1 MKPLPRKII
10 DTHGRRGKRGYVRVF
25 RETVGKREL
34 VRVQWRARGGK
45 ITTESFDD
53 SRKGIAEAK
62 AFAKGK
68 HESLVDE
75 RAPADVAAATV
86 EPLTLRDL
94 RDRYF
99 EAHANSWEPKTLSG
113 KTSRWKSLELAIG
126 GQGRDTPCASIT
138 CERLDKAVTKLVT
151 TPVKRKHEKRSVNQ
165 VRMIIETL
173 TAAYRWAVDERGILA
188 PSRVVTYRAKLG
200 GALKAQV
207 IKTAEFSA
215 DERARLLAALD
226 PRDPTQWRA
235 WALNTLFAF
244 CGPRQTAARSLEVA
258 DIELDAVAWVDGG
271 PVFGGRI
278 RWRADTDKMD
288 TERHQPMP
296 SPVAEAFHIALGWRA
311 FDGYTGP
318 FLFYGAQRR
327 TRGQALRRDPN
338 RAKAKESL
346 VGVKVA
352 EKPYTYTA
360 LNKAVTKAEERAGIE
375 HINYRSTH
383 AHRRGVAGD
392 IHAQTGSSKKAAD
405 WIGDKS
411 TKIVEKHYLLQRTED
426 LDASAVMMTET
437 VTTAGKKGKR

>member
-1 MKPLPRKII
+1 MTTPRKII
-10 DTHGRRGKRGYVRVF
+10 ETFGRKGKRGYVRVF
-25 RETVGKREL
+25 RELVGKREL
-34 VRVQWRARGGK
+34 VRVQWRDRVGK
-45 ITTESFDD
+45 LTTESYDD
-53 SRKGIAEAK
+53 TRKGIAEAK

-68 HESLVDE
+68 HESLLDV

-86 EPLTLRDL
+86 EALTLREL

-99 EAHANSWEPKTLSG
+99 EAHANAWEPKTLSG
-113 KTSRWKSLELAIG
+113 KGSRWKLLELTIG
-126 GQGRDTPCASIT
+126 KDTPCAAIT
-138 CERLDKAVTKLVT
+138 CERLDKVVTALVT
-151 TPVKRKHEKRSVNQ
+151 SPVARKHKKRSVNQ
-165 VRMIIETL
+165 VRMTIETL

-188 PSRVVTYRAKLG
+188 PSRVVTYRAQLG
-200 GALKAQV
+200 GPLKAQV

-244 CGPRQTAARSLEVA
+244 CGPRQTAARSLEVS
-258 DIELDAVAWVDGG
+258 DIELDAVAWVDGA

-296 SPVAEAFHIALGWRA
+296 SPVAEAFHIALGWRT
-311 FDGYTGP
+311 FDCYTGP

-346 VGVKVA
+346 AGVTIA

-383 AHRRGVAGD
+383 GHRRGVSGD

-411 TKIVEKHYLLQRTED
+411 TKIVEKHYLLTRSED
-426 LDASAVMMTET
+426 LDASAAMMTAT
-437 VTTAGKKGKR
+437 VTTAGKKPKAAR